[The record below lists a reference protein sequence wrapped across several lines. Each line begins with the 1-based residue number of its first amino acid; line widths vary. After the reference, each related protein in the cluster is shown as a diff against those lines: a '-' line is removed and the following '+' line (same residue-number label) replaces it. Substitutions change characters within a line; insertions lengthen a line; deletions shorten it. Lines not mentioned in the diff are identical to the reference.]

1 MVSSVTGTEKI
12 EFFSHRGCNLKASV
26 VYKKYQKTNALKE
39 THLMKS
45 DRNTTSPTESVVCGK

>member
-1 MVSSVTGTEKI
+1 MAGSVTRIEKI
-12 EFFSHRGCNLKASV
+12 DFFSHRGCNLKASV

-39 THLMKS
+39 THLMES